1 MKVLIVDDDPVW
13 SSVTDGM
20 LKQWGYEATVRMDGA
35 SGWQALQEANAPS
48 LVLLDW
54 MLPDMEGVDICRRLR
69 RDSRLR
75 SLYVILVTSRR
86 ELADVVT
93 GIQAGADDFL
103 SKPIEPAELRARI
116 ETGKRILGLQE
127 ELSGRVRELEAAMA
141 QIKQLRGIIPMC
153 MYCKKIRDD
162 KKYWQQVE
170 SYVEEHS
177 DAQFS
182 HGICPGCAKKV
193 LEGLEGPLRENR
205 G

>member
-13 SSVTDGM
+13 SSVAGGM
-20 LKQWGYEATVRMDGA
+20 LKQWGYTATVRMDGA

-48 LVLLDW
+48 LLLLDW

-69 RDSRLR
+69 KDSRLR
-75 SLYVILVTSRR
+75 SLYVIMVTSRR

-127 ELSGRVRELEAAMA
+127 ELSGRVGELEAAMA
-141 QIKQLRGIIPMC
+141 QIKQLRGILPIC

-182 HGICPGCAKKV
+182 HGICPACAKKV
-193 LEGLEGPLRENR
+193 LEELEES
-205 G
+205 